1 MLASQQACDQFLS
14 GLQGLKHTVIAS
26 WYWRQGYLTA
36 MSDLIENELHKFD
49 DPNSVELFFSAHGVP
64 TSYVEEYGDPYKE
77 EIEQCVGMV
86 MDRLRERSLLNHHT
100 LAYQSRVGPVRHKH
114 NQDDSRMQST
124 LTVVFHYKAKSS
136 LYLLKH
142 ALQQKSVCLHGLSQL
157 AMLAHTQGR

>member
-1 MLASQQACDQFLS
+1 MNEKLRCRLVSA
-14 GLQGLKHTVIAS
+14 LQGLKHTVIAS

-49 DPNSVELFFSAHGVP
+49 DPSSVEIFFSAHGVP

-100 LAYQSRVGPVRHKH
+100 LAYQSRVGPV
-114 NQDDSRMQST
+114 
-124 LTVVFHYKAKSS
+124 
-136 LYLLKH
+136 
-142 ALQQKSVCLHGLSQL
+142 
-157 AMLAHTQGR
+157 